1 MTTKQQEEMNKRFD
15 KKFTYASFCWNG
27 DNATGLKFAKAT
39 KRKVKSHLQSEID
52 LAVAE
57 EKKRYQKYLLHHYEN
72 YGIESVIEILS
83 IIKNNST
90 K

>member
-1 MTTKQQEEMNKRFD
+1 MTTKQQEEMHKRFD
-15 KKFTYASFCWNG
+15 DKFV
-27 DNATGLKFAKAT
+27 
-39 KRKVKSHLQSEID
+39 VKSNAGTDLLRYTDANLIKSFLQSEVD

-83 IIKNNST
+83 IIKNNHT